1 MKGEGKNMTLIIG
14 LTGSIASGKSTI
26 SSMFADFHIPVIDA
40 DKLAREEVETGEKA
54 YEEIIAVFGQEILQ
68 ADKTLN
74 RKKLGS
80 IIFADEQKRKTLNNI
95 VHPAIREEMIRRK
108 DVYIEAGEKCV
119 VLDIPLLF
127 ESKLTGFAD
136 KTLVVYVD
144 EDVQLER
151 LMARDE
157 STEKEA
163 KQRIQSQIPVKQ
175 KADLADAVID
185 NNGTKQQSREQLEKL
200 LRKWNAI

>member
-54 YEEIIAVFGQEILQ
+54 YEEIIAVLGQEILQ

-80 IIFADEQKRKTLNNI
+80 IISADEQKRKTLNNI
-95 VHPAIREEMIRRK
+95 VHRSIRNEMIPRK
-108 DVYIEAGEKCV
+108 DVYIEAG
-119 VLDIPLLF
+119 
-127 ESKLTGFAD
+127 
-136 KTLVVYVD
+136 
-144 EDVQLER
+144 
-151 LMARDE
+151 
-157 STEKEA
+157 
-163 KQRIQSQIPVKQ
+163 
-175 KADLADAVID
+175 
-185 NNGTKQQSREQLEKL
+185 
-200 LRKWNAI
+200 